1 MKEQSDVQMRAER
14 RVGVKQSV
22 VKVCLLVS
30 RLRIESP
37 LSEQETWEKRHPIS
51 HERKRS
57 EKSRR
62 WSFRIA
68 CD

>member
-30 RLRIESP
+30 RLRIENYRNVR
-37 LSEQETWEKRHPIS
+37 LNKEHAERDRKLPI
-51 HERKRS
+51 K
-57 EKSRR
+57 KNLL
-62 WSFRIA
+62 
-68 CD
+68 